1 MAEPSGQRTRR
12 WETLIGPAN
21 ARDLG
26 GYATVDGRVTRW
38 GQLWRSDSLHCLD
51 DAGVAELV
59 RGGVRTVLDLRNT
72 HEAREFPVRVG
83 EHVRY
88 VHMPLRFGEPILS
101 LGSLYR
107 SMVDDYGED
116 LRAILGQ
123 LAEPGALPA
132 LFHCAVG
139 KDRTGVVSALLLGV
153 AGVPHATIAEDYAL
167 SAGYLA
173 GPFADALRRRSEA
186 NGGDAGHGSIAPCA
200 ARSRRCSDYWRTSTN
215 AGAGRSLTCGRSACR
230 QPRLRTCATSSSIPD
245 AIYGVVLGRSSPGR
259 CPATRPSS

>member
-186 NGGDAGHGSIAPCA
+186 NGGDAAWVDRALRSPVEEMLGLLAYLDERWGGPVSYLRAIGLPPAQIAH
-200 ARSRRCSDYWRTSTN
+200 
-215 AGAGRSLTCGRSACR
+215 
-230 QPRLRTCATSSSIPD
+230 LRDELLDP
-245 AIYGVVLGRSSPGR
+245 
-259 CPATRPSS
+259 